1 VSAQGKESGGK
12 KEEERSWRGD
22 KRRCREGKERKGKE
36 REGV

>member
-12 KEEERSWRGD
+12 
-22 KRRCREGKERKGKE
+22 RRKGVEDGIKERKGKE